1 MKKEYLQN
9 IPIKNLS
16 RAQQNIIKKLN
27 PNREIEGDI
36 DIYGFFIFSATKE
49 GLNYWNRVTLE
60 EFERD
65 RLFGKFNYL
74 NPKKEL
80 GDKINEI
87 INKLQKIK

>member
-1 MKKEYLQN
+1 MKKKYLST

-16 RAQQNIIKKLN
+16 KAQQDIIKKLN
-27 PNREIEGDI
+27 PKKEIERDI
-36 DIYGFFIFSATKE
+36 SIYGFFIFDGTKE
-49 GLNYWNRVTLE
+49 GHNYWSNITLE

-65 RLFGKFNYL
+65 RLLGKFNYL
-74 NPKKEL
+74 NSEKEL